1 MGKGTN
7 RKNTED
13 KKKMAMRIVIFAV
26 VIVMVFAAIIWPF
39 IIYADD
45 VADLKGDLSEIN
57 SDIAALEKQISQ
69 GKSEAKTLSK
79 EIKAVENK
87 VYSVQQQINKL
98 TERVNATKEEIA
110 YAIEELNGKQSEMDE
125 QNKALNARLRAMY
138 KNGDVSMLSVL
149 FNSASI
155 SDFLT
160 NLDLIKRI
168 YESDRKLLSSLES
181 DCQLIAQKKQALSD
195 LKTDLLNQQAVL
207 KENKDE
213 LAKSEAAL
221 EKQKS
226 SIEKNNKQLE
236 AQIDSLNAEADRLVD
251 EILKLQGGGDYLGGR
266 MSWPAKASTRI
277 TSPFGY
283 RMHPILKINKLHTGI
298 DIGAAMGTDIL
309 AANSGKVITAAYNAN
324 GYGYYIMIDHGGGIV
339 TLYGHSSKLLV
350 KKGDVVTKGQ
360 VIAKVGSTGMS
371 TGAHLHFE
379 VRVNGKYTNPL
390 EYVTPGVF

>member
-1 MGKGTN
+1 MAKQTN
-7 RKNTED
+7 QKTQES
-13 KKKMAMRIVIFAV
+13 KKKKAMRVVIFAI
-26 VIVMVFAAIIWPF
+26 VIVMAFAAVIWPF
-39 IIYADD
+39 IAYADN
-45 VADLKGDLSEIN
+45 VSDLKGDLSDIN
-57 SDIAALEKQISQ
+57 NDIAALEKKISQ
-69 GKSEAKTLSK
+69 GKSEANTLSK
-79 EIKAVENK
+79 EIKTVEKK
-87 VYSVQQQINKL
+87 VYSVQQQINTL
-98 TERVNATKEEIA
+98 TQRVNETKEKISIA
-110 YAIEELNGKQSEMDE
+110 LDELNEKQAEMDE
-125 QNKALNARLRAMY
+125 QNKDLNARLRAMY

-168 YESDRKLLSSLES
+168 YESDKKLLESMES
-181 DCQLIAQKKQALSD
+181 DYQIIVEKKQALSE
-195 LKTDLLNQQAVL
+195 LKTDLVNQQNAL
-207 KENKDE
+207 KENKAA
-213 LAKSEAAL
+213 LAESEAAL

-226 SIEKNNKQLE
+226 AIEKNNKQLE
-236 AQIDSLNAEADRLVD
+236 AQVDALNAEADRLVD
-251 EILKLQGGGDYLGGR
+251 EILKLQGGGDYLGGT
-266 MSWPAKASTRI
+266 MCWPAKASTRI

-283 RMHPILKINKLHTGI
+283 RMHPILKVNKLHTGI
-298 DIGAAMGTDIL
+298 DIGAAYGTDIL

-350 KKGDVVTKGQ
+350 KKGDVVTRGQ

-390 EYVTPGVF
+390 EYVTAGKF